1 MLSESCNV
9 KVLAIY
15 DICAVPLDSIKEKL
29 DKDGDRAVGKVGNEY
44 TYMHLGVAP
53 GEVVP
58 EESTMA
64 QIVIDSLTK
73 QSRLQGG
80 VVTFPDAFVGI
91 GSGLQPTLP
100 TSSTKF
106 SLPFK
111 MDN

>member
-1 MLSESCNV
+1 MPLS
-9 KVLAIY
+9 
-15 DICAVPLDSIKEKL
+15 SIKQSLE
-29 DKDGDRAVGKVGNEY
+29 KDGDRAVGDTGSVGKEY

-64 QIVIDSLTK
+64 TIVIDSLTK
-73 QSRLQGG
+73 QARQNGG
-80 VVTFPDAFVGI
+80 AVTFPDAFVGI

-100 TSSTKF
+100 TSTTKF

-111 MDN
+111 VDN